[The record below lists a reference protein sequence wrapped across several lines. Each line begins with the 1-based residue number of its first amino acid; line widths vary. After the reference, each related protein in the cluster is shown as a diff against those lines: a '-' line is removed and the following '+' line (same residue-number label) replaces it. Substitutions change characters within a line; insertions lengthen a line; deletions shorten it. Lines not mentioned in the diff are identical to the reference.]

1 MTRAAG
7 LATVAQTALPR
18 PQRLAC
24 DRCARTGWLTHRDG
38 EQLCVVC
45 AGGLLPQEVPPA
57 RPKPVIPAPAPTAI
71 ACGCCDEVVALTDLR
86 WRNRRALLLGCRFCT
101 PKEDQ

>member
-1 MTRAAG
+1 M
-7 LATVAQTALPR
+7 
-18 PQRLAC
+18 
-24 DRCARTGWLTHRDG
+24 
-38 EQLCVVC
+38 
-45 AGGLLPQEVPPA
+45 
-57 RPKPVIPAPAPTAI
+57 IPAPAPTAI